1 MVKQSS
7 MLKASNVLLNLAWG
21 SRGYSNDCSMV
32 FAEGHNSSFLH
43 KTAIGVDPMLGLV
56 FMVL

>member
-1 MVKQSS
+1 